1 MDIII
6 RSSGGPIYEQ
16 IVTQVRQAVLT
27 GELKAGDPLPSMRAL
42 ASDLRVSVITT
53 KRAYEE
59 LEREGIVESMVG
71 RGSFITGRDPGSLRD
86 EGLRQVRAAAENAVD
101 TARRY
106 GIEETVMLEIVR
118 EIYGGMDNE

>member
-1 MDIII
+1 MNIII
-6 RSSGGPIYEQ
+6 RSSGGPIYDQ

-71 RGSFITGRDPGSLRD
+71 RGSFITGRDPGYLRD

-106 GIEETVMLEIVR
+106 GIEETVLLEIVR

>member
-6 RSSGGPIYEQ
+6 RSTGGPIYEQ

-71 RGSFITGRDPGSLRD
+71 RGSFITGRDPGHLRD
-86 EGLRQVRAAAENAVD
+86 EGLRQVRSAAENAVD

-106 GIEETVMLEIVR
+106 GIEETVLHEIVR

>member
-16 IVTQVRQAVLT
+16 IVTQVRQAVLR

-71 RGSFITGRDPGSLRD
+71 RGSFITGRDPGHLRD